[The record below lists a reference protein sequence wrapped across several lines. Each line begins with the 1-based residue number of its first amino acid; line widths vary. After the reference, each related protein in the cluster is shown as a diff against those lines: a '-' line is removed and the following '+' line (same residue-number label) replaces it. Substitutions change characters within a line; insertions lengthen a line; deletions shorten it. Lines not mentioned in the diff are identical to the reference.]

1 MRSVLLTLIV
11 ACGSPA
17 FVPVAQPVVHDEPVA
32 PAIVMPIQVEQD
44 YTALDPHDPRLDR
57 ACDELAYLVAH
68 GGTATND
75 VATAVLRMHGIV
87 NPPQTV
93 LAGAVGDALDAKL
106 GEDFYRPNALVGK
119 GVFEQTA
126 VEILIFL
133 PKMRIAAIPR
143 ATETGVELVVTL
155 DPALQDPH
163 VTVADAT
170 ESFHPGLATGDDHV
184 VHATVPCGAQP
195 SERYITIEATD
206 PHTGAT
212 PLVIFPIYCKLR
224 APTSFVAEP
233 LSNVAGFKSLEGR
246 LTAILN
252 RERATVAL
260 PPLRRD
266 PRIEAA
272 ARAYA
277 QDRSEN
283 RQPDRD
289 VVMRDAGLLGP
300 QTSWTT
306 FHVDSLASAVNRI
319 VNSSE
324 ELDKLRD
331 MSRTDIGVGS
341 KQVADGWWISI
352 VYVTV
357 PPPIDTAS
365 EAMRI
370 ANAIRWVQEHELNHR
385 TQVDLYANIIAT
397 SYAEGLARGWS
408 ADDLHAR
415 AYGAM
420 IDHEEAY
427 CEIAIYRRTELAGLD
442 LAKLIDKHRFHH
454 VGVGLAQSPRNSP
467 LAGTIW
473 LVVFF
478 YY

>member
-1 MRSVLLTLIV
+1 MRSGLLALIV
-11 ACGSPA
+11 GCGSPA
-17 FVPVAQPVVHDEPVA
+17 FVPVVQPVVHDEPVA
-32 PAIVMPIQVEQD
+32 PAIVMPIQAEQQ
-44 YTALDPHDPRLDR
+44 YAALDPHDPRLAR

-68 GGTATND
+68 GGTATNN

-93 LAGAVGDALDAKL
+93 LVGAVGDALDAKL

-119 GVFEQTA
+119 GAFERTA
-126 VEILIFL
+126 VEVLIFL
-133 PKMRIAAIPR
+133 PKMRIATIPR
-143 ATETGVELVVTL
+143 ATETGVELLVTL
-155 DPALQDPH
+155 DPALDDPH
-163 VTVADAT
+163 ITVADAT
-170 ESFHPGLATGDDHV
+170 ESFHPGLAIGDDHV

-206 PHTGAT
+206 PHTGAM
-212 PLVIFPIYCKLR
+212 PLVIFPIYCKLQ
-224 APTSFVAEP
+224 APTSLVAEP
-233 LSNVAGFKSLEGR
+233 LSNVAGFNDLAGR

-252 RERATVAL
+252 RERAAVAL
-260 PPLRRD
+260 PPLRHD
-266 PRIEAA
+266 ARIETA

-283 RQPDRD
+283 RQTDLN

-300 QTSWTT
+300 AMNWTT
-306 FHVDSLASAVNRI
+306 FHVDSLESAVNRI

-331 MSRTDIGVGS
+331 VSRTDIGVGA
-341 KQVADGWWISI
+341 KRVADGWWISI
-352 VYVTV
+352 VYVTI
-357 PPPIDTAS
+357 PPPIDTES
-365 EAMRI
+365 EARRI
-370 ANAIRWVQEHELNHR
+370 ANAIRWVQEHELDRR

-397 SYAEGLARGWS
+397 RYAQGLARGWS
-408 ADDLHAR
+408 ADDLYAR

-420 IDHEEAY
+420 IDHAEVR
-427 CEIAIYRRTELAGLD
+427 CEIAIDRRVELAGLD
-442 LAKLIDKHRFHH
+442 LGKLINKHKFHH
-454 VGVGLAQSPRNSP
+454 VGVGIAQSPRNSP

-478 YY
+478 Y